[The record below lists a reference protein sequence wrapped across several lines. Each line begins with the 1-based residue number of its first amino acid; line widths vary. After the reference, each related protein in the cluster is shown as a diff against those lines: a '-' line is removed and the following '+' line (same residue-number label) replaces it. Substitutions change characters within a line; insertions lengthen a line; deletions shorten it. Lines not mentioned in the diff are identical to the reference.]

1 MIELFYE
8 SIRLVNLPYTIFF
21 LCAVLYWALYLIG
34 VLGHDVLHLH
44 GHADVGTDFGGDG
57 HGDLGGD
64 AGAHGHGIG
73 ALFDFVYAAD
83 VPVTVIASVL
93 SFCMWAISILVNY
106 YTGNTS
112 MLLAAGLALP
122 VFAGGLVATKVV
134 LKPFVPLLK
143 VAFDQ
148 SSDVIHVIGQLC
160 TVTSLEASPR
170 HGQAEVPLKGAP
182 LQLNVKTR
190 AGVSLK
196 KGDEAVVI
204 AREDDGTYII
214 AAFDGDSNNE
224 DGPAV

>member
-1 MIELFYE
+1 MVELFHE
-8 SIRLVNLPYTIFF
+8 SIRLVNLPYTILFVCSI
-21 LCAVLYWALYLIG
+21 LYWVLYLVG
-34 VLGHDVLHLH
+34 VLGHDLLHLH
-44 GHADVGTDFGGDG
+44 GDMDVDGGTGF
-57 HGDLGGD
+57 GGD

-73 ALFDFVYAAD
+73 EIFDFVYAAD

-122 VFAGGLVATKVV
+122 VFAGGLVATKIV
-134 LKPFVPLLK
+134 LKPFVPILK
-143 VAFDQ
+143 AAFDQ

-160 TVTSLEASPR
+160 VVTSLEATPR
-170 HGQAEVPLKGAP
+170 HGQVEVPLKGSP
-182 LQLNVKTR
+182 LLLNVKTR
-190 AGVSLK
+190 NGITLR

-214 AAFDGDSNNE
+214 AAFDGDSNNGKTLA
-224 DGPAV
+224 D

>member
-1 MIELFYE
+1 MVELFYE

-44 GHADVGTDFGGDG
+44 GHADVGTDLGHG

-64 AGAHGHGIG
+64 AGAHGHGVG

-93 SFCMWAISILVNY
+93 SFCMWAISILLNY

-160 TVTSLEASPR
+160 KVTSLEATPR

-190 AGVSLK
+190 AGVTLK

-204 AREDDGTYII
+204 ARENDGTYII
-214 AAFDGDSNNE
+214 VPFGEHLNKEDS
-224 DGPAV
+224 PAV

>member
-34 VLGHDVLHLH
+34 VLGHDVLDFQS
-44 GHADVGTDFGGDG
+44 DVDVDGGTDV
-57 HGDLGGD
+57 GGD

-160 TVTSLEASPR
+160 KVTSLEASPR

-182 LQLNVKTR
+182 LQLNVRTR
-190 AGVSLK
+190 AGVTLK

-204 AREDDGTYII
+204 ARDDDGTYII
-214 AAFDGDSNNE
+214 AAFDGDTNNE
-224 DGPAV
+224 GGPAV